1 MYMCVENAQFMVNG
15 RQIASARVW
24 LGISQ
29 AELATASK
37 VATRTIAHLE
47 NGGRIPHDRTLKA
60 LVDCLEEMGIEF
72 LMDDDNA
79 GVGIRVRRPKLHPSI
94 SSAREQRSEESD
106 LAGIRKRKSA
116 KRKVDRS

>member
-1 MYMCVENAQFMVNG
+1 MVNG

-29 AELATASK
+29 AELALASD

-60 LVDCLEEMGIEF
+60 LVDCMQEMGVEF
-72 LMDDDNA
+72 LMEANV
-79 GVGIRVRRPKLHPSI
+79 GVGIRIRQPQLHRAIVSSRDKKAQRRTSQPS
-94 SSAREQRSEESD
+94 ET
-106 LAGIRKRKSA
+106 
-116 KRKVDRS
+116 